1 MLQSFLQDAML
12 CYAKSL
18 QSCPTPSDPMDCS
31 LPGSSVHGIFQAGV
45 LEWGAIAFSFLQD
58 GVVLFYILLILCIF
72 KEKATLRLYKGIYL
86 SLKKWLTFLF
96 ELEHRKKESWS
107 GRKEKSKL
115 GRCGEGWIGWFLKLV
130 YCSLAYLLSHFSVP
144 SSGTPRSVT
153 HESWPKSMR
162 QLLRS
167 CRTWYPAQG
176 REKEF
181 IISGCGSGC
190 LPLCRKGLSFVGFCR
205 QLLRSSWCVA

>member
-1 MLQSFLQDAML
+1 ML

-115 GRCGEGWIGWFLKLV
+115 GRCGEG
-130 YCSLAYLLSHFSVP
+130 
-144 SSGTPRSVT
+144 
-153 HESWPKSMR
+153 
-162 QLLRS
+162 
-167 CRTWYPAQG
+167 
-176 REKEF
+176 
-181 IISGCGSGC
+181 
-190 LPLCRKGLSFVGFCR
+190 
-205 QLLRSSWCVA
+205 